1 MIIKFIRAVTL
12 FFLPSF
18 LSIFFLRLFGCKV
31 RGKVGF
37 SWVWTD
43 KIVLDK
49 STRIGHFNLITV
61 SELNMKEGS
70 FIRRY
75 NIIKGGISVFLNKKS
90 IINQFNKLTAGK
102 SCNSRFVL
110 NYNSII
116 GSKHLLELTSNII
129 VGDHSIF
136 AGEGS
141 QVWTHGFYHSK
152 FPLKRWRVDG
162 DVVIGKNVYIGARCI
177 LNAGVTICDN
187 ATIGSGSVVSKDISV
202 AGLYVNQ
209 PLRLI
214 EFDPDVKI
222 LKYIK
227 INDNVYKKK

>member
-1 MIIKFIRAVTL
+1 MIAKLTRAIIL
-12 FFLPSF
+12 FFFPSF
-18 LSIFFLRLFGCKV
+18 LSTFLLRLFGCKV
-31 RGKVGF
+31 KGKVGF

-49 STRIGHFNLITV
+49 NACIGYCNFITV
-61 SELNMKEGS
+61 PELNMKENS

-75 NIIKGGISVFLNKKS
+75 NIIKGGISVFLDKKS
-90 IINQFNKLTAGK
+90 KVNQFNKLTASK

-110 NYNSII
+110 GFNSII
-116 GSKHLLELTSNII
+116 GSKHLLELTSDITI
-129 VGDHSIF
+129 GDYSIL

-152 FPLKRWRVDG
+152 FPPRRWRVDG
-162 DVVIGKNVYIGARCI
+162 NVVVGKNVYIGTRSI

-187 ATIGSGSVVSKDISV
+187 ATIGAGSVVSKDISV

-214 EFDPDVKI
+214 EFDPDVEI
-222 LKYIK
+222 LKHKK